1 MSYNRSDSNDTQ
13 NKRIRD
19 LIEISQN
26 ESYWNFYGEKL
37 IDSDI
42 ELIANELKQ
51 LNKNCQVLDLFKNK
65 ITSKGVLY
73 LSEMLKVNGTLRILN
88 LRWNQIDDDGAKS
101 LFDVLKDGNRTLEH
115 LHLDLNQ
122 ITDKSV
128 ESILKMINANR
139 TLKLL
144 ILTDN
149 RISEDNQRHLEKV
162 AQLREPIRLN
172 VRFC

>member
-1 MSYNRSDSNDTQ
+1 
-13 NKRIRD
+13 
-19 LIEISQN
+19 
-26 ESYWNFYGEKL
+26 
-37 IDSDI
+37 
-42 ELIANELKQ
+42 
-51 LNKNCQVLDLFKNK
+51 
-65 ITSKGVLY
+65 
-73 LSEMLKVNGTLRILN
+73 MLKVNGTLRILN

-101 LFDVLKDGNRTLEH
+101 LFDVLEDGNRTLEH

-139 TLKLL
+139 TVKLL

-149 RISEDNQRHLEKV
+149 QISEDNQRQLEKV
-162 AQLREPIRLN
+162 AQLREPLRLD

>member
-1 MSYNRSDSNDTQ
+1 M
-13 NKRIRD
+13 
-19 LIEISQN
+19 
-26 ESYWNFYGEKL
+26 
-37 IDSDI
+37 
-42 ELIANELKQ
+42 
-51 LNKNCQVLDLFKNK
+51 
-65 ITSKGVLY
+65 SKGAVY

-101 LFDVLKDGNRTLEH
+101 LFDALRDDNRTLER

-128 ESILKMINANR
+128 ESIMKMINGNR
-139 TLKLL
+139 TLTLV

-149 RISEDNQRHLEKV
+149 QISEDNQRQLEKTG
-162 AQLREPIRLN
+162 QLRKPSALD